1 VNQGSNPQGLME
13 KLLFTD
19 EELFG
24 AMQGMQR
31 KEGRL

>member
-1 VNQGSNPQGLME
+1 ME

-24 AMQGMQR
+24 AMKLDDQGMQR
-31 KEGRL
+31 KGGGP